1 MLKSRKLY
9 EIRHYRPGYVF
20 GKTVGFKCRLLP
32 RAAAMRVKKRL
43 KAIGRDIEISPMIV
57 NLTPAQCAY
66 LDNRYPAK
74 AKQ

>member
-9 EIRHYRPGYVF
+9 EIRHFRPGYVF
-20 GKTVGFKCRLLP
+20 GKTVGSKGRLLP
-32 RAAAMRVKKRL
+32 RAAAMRMKKRL
-43 KAIGRDIEISPMIV
+43 KAIGRDIEIAPMNV

-74 AKQ
+74 TKR